1 MSAPR
6 QLTVDWTIDA
16 NIRRAETLPS
26 KVYRDADWFRAL
38 GERVLAPS
46 WHYLTESTALVD
58 HGAQVPL
65 TLLPGVLDEPLLLLR
80 DHDELRCLSNVCTHR
95 GKCIVE
101 QPTRS
106 RSLRCGY
113 HGRRFALDGRV
124 LAAPGFDGA
133 RGFPTPRDNLAQVAH
148 GQLGPMVFV
157 SLAPEYELDE
167 LLAPVVE
174 RTAFLPWDAL
184 SGATEH
190 VRYEVAANWM
200 LYNDN
205 YLEGFHIPF
214 VHPGL
219 AKALEIGAYRT
230 LLFDR
235 VVLQLGIAKDGETA
249 FELPDEH
256 PDAGQRVAAFYFFL
270 FPATMLNVYPWGVS
284 LNQVAPLSP
293 ERTAVRF
300 ISFVWNRELVLRGAG
315 ASLDTVEQE
324 DEAVVES
331 VALGLRGRIYQRGR
345 YAPQHE
351 QGLHHV
357 HRLLTEMLERP
368 LDDRN
373 PQPSAPRGGLLG

>member
-270 FPATMLNVYPWGVS
+270 FPATMLNVYPWGLS
-284 LNQVAPLSP
+284 LNLVEPSGPSSSRIRYQRWVWAP
-293 ERTAVRF
+293 
-300 ISFVWNRELVLRGAG
+300 ELQDQGAG
-315 ASLDTVEQE
+315 GDLERVEYE
-324 DEAVVES
+324 DQAVVEA
-331 VALGLRGRIYQRGR
+331 VQRGIGSRLYRRGR
-345 YAPQHE
+345 YAPAHE
-351 QGLHHV
+351 AGTHHF
-357 HRLLTEMLERP
+357 HRLVLAALSA
-368 LDDRN
+368 DDK
-373 PQPSAPRGGLLG
+373 QA